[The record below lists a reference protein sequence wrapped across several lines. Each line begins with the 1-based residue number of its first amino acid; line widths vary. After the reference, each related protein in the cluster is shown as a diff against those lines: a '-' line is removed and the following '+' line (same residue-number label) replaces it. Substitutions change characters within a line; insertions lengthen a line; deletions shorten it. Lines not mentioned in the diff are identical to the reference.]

1 MKTVNQNN
9 NAVLECFYSEVD
21 RWVDMP
27 KLEWDLLL
35 PYMKVM
41 SIEEKTELQSIGDN
55 VSVFNF
61 LYSGLVRYYYLNE
74 QGQERNKAFYRE
86 MWLLGNLSA
95 VIMEECSRFAI
106 ETLEPSV
113 VVQYPISALKS
124 IMLESPA
131 WTRLFNRSC
140 QLMLVRNERREA
152 ELLSDSSKDRYL
164 QFLKNFHDL
173 EGRIPQYHIASYLGI
188 TPVALSRYKTLWLS

>member
-1 MKTVNQNN
+1 
-9 NAVLECFYSEVD
+9 
-21 RWVDMP
+21 MP
-27 KLEWDLLL
+27 KNEWDFLL
-35 PYMKVM
+35 PYMKVVHF
-41 SIEEKTELQSIGDN
+41 SEKTILQSIGSK

-86 MWLLGNLSA
+86 MWPVGNLSA

-106 ETLEPSV
+106 ETLEPTV
-113 VVQYPISALKS
+113 TVQYPIETLKK
-124 IMLESPA
+124 IMLQSPA

-164 QFLKNFHDL
+164 QFLKNFPDL

-188 TPVALSRYKTLWLS
+188 TPVALSRYKTQWLA